1 MKINFGAEQKKY
13 ITVAQMP
20 AVRKII
26 AEMKEYDTKT
36 FQDFA
41 NSALYYVTDGHSA
54 DKIFD
59 VKAKICGNSRV
70 WNYYTDDS
78 EHLDI
83 WVEISALNWM
93 DGGWCF
99 VMLGFNLSD
108 YWSASSNVKES
119 INELKAHSYLRIFRE
134 ENR

>member
-1 MKINFGAEQKKY
+1 MKITFGAEEKKY
-13 ITVAQMP
+13 ITVAELP
-20 AVRKII
+20 AVRKLI
-26 AEMKEYDTKT
+26 EQMKEYDSKT
-36 FQDFA
+36 FEEFA
-41 NSALYYVTDGHSA
+41 DSALSYVTGGHSA

-59 VKAKICGNSRV
+59 VKAEICGNSRV

-99 VMLGFNLSD
+99 VMLGFNLTD
-108 YWSASSNVKES
+108 LWNVGNGDEES
-119 INELKAHSYLRIFRE
+119 INELKAHSYVRIFRE
-134 ENR
+134 DR